1 MVPPW
6 QHSRLRTCW
15 QECSCPRDPAVG
27 TPPLGDLG
35 AVLPRFPE
43 PSPAGATP
51 DGTPG
56 SPCWVT
62 LYLEKRAGTKP
73 ATLIGCCYKP
83 RRRFIGRSKRGAGK
97 AALRA
102 GRLQAAPAG
111 MPAAREGRRAGGCAK
126 PQRLL
131 LSGCGLSSL
140 LRLLP
145 EVRAQPGSSL
155 NLLRASRLD
164 V

>member
-1 MVPPW
+1 MLAEVQLP
-6 QHSRLRTCW
+6 QR
-15 QECSCPRDPAVG
+15 PRCRHPS
-27 TPPLGDLG
+27 LGDLG

-43 PSPAGATP
+43 PNPAGATP

-62 LYLEKRAGTKP
+62 PYLEKRAGTKP

-83 RRRFIGRSKRGAGK
+83 RRRFTGRSKRGAGK

-102 GRLQAAPAG
+102 GRPQAAPAG
-111 MPAAREGRRAGGCAK
+111 TPAAREGRGAVGFVK

-145 EVRAQPGSSL
+145 EQPQYLGVEGMLSEEIGI
-155 NLLRASRLD
+155 
-164 V
+164 